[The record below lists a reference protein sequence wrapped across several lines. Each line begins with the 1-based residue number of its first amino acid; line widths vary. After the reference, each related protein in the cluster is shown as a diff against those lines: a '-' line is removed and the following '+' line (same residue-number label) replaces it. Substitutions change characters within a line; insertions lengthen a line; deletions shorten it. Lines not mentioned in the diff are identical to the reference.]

1 MRTTIW
7 RVGLATLLTGGVV
20 GAATWLVLFSPVLGV
35 RDVQISGAVGVPADE
50 VRRAAG
56 VAPGTP
62 LARVDLEKVRVRVA
76 ALTRVESARV
86 DRAWP
91 GTLQVS
97 VVERTPLALARV
109 DGRTVTMDR
118 YGVVLGDA
126 GPAVRLPLLRVQRPA
141 ADDPATRSA
150 LAVLAALPD
159 GLRGRMDEVV
169 APSPASVT
177 LRLTD
182 GRTATWGDEERSA
195 EKARI
200 LESLLRRP
208 ARSYDVSSP
217 DVVTVK

>member
-1 MRTTIW
+1 M
-7 RVGLATLLTGGVV
+7 
-20 GAATWLVLFSPVLGV
+20 
-35 RDVQISGAVGVPADE
+35 
-50 VRRAAG
+50 
-56 VAPGTP
+56 
-62 LARVDLEKVRVRVA
+62 
-76 ALTRVESARV
+76 
-86 DRAWP
+86 
-91 GTLQVS
+91 
-97 VVERTPLALARV
+97 
-109 DGRTVTMDR
+109 
-118 YGVVLGDA
+118 
-126 GPAVRLPLLRVQRPA
+126 LRVQRPA

>member
-126 GPAVRLPLLRVQRPA
+126 GPAVRLPCCASSGP
-141 ADDPATRSA
+141 PPTT
-150 LAVLAALPD
+150 PPP
-159 GLRGRMDEVV
+159 GRRW
-169 APSPASVT
+169 PSS
-177 LRLTD
+177 RLFPT
-182 GRTATWGDEERSA
+182 G
-195 EKARI
+195 
-200 LESLLRRP
+200 
-208 ARSYDVSSP
+208 
-217 DVVTVK
+217 